1 MLSKADAHSKR
12 IAGSAYVT
20 KTATA
25 DNNLGTFTHDALA
38 DAVAWP
44 SAGELERLKDEAMA
58 MLSKHK
64 GIEEQ
69 PDPKRDCDG
78 DEVQY
83 LIRTDA
89 IPVSD
94 GGFSGQVL
102 AIEDGSVDG
111 EPPAKAAR
119 TQKKPAR
126 K

>member
-1 MLSKADAHSKR
+1 MLSKAGAHSKR
-12 IAGSAYVT
+12 IAGSVYVT

-25 DNNLGTFTHDALA
+25 DKNFGKCIHEALA

-44 SAGELERLKDEAMA
+44 SAGGLERLKDEAMA

-69 PDPKRDCDG
+69 PDPTHDRGG
-78 DEVQY
+78 DEMQY
-83 LIRTDA
+83 LARAGA

-94 GGFSGQVL
+94 GGVSGQVL